1 MKRYKLLYL
10 VAGVASVLMT
20 GCNDMENTPS
30 NKFTDNSFWNSTEKA
45 QYVVNMAYSQMYNA
59 GRMWQDE
66 SLSDNVF
73 DGRNVTDPR
82 AIRKGMGTPSL
93 ELFKNEWKD
102 LYGGIKTCHV
112 FLEKVDL
119 VPGMNVAVK
128 ARMIAEIRFIRA
140 FIYFRLTNLYGDV
153 PFFDKDITIDE
164 SNSIA
169 RTPRATIISFIH
181 QELEDIANAL
191 PTRDQLQDAEQGK
204 ITKGAVSA
212 LQARVYLMDSDW
224 DNVIKYCDNLIKK
237 QNEYGT
243 YSLLPTY
250 RSVFEETNEYNQ
262 EIILDRAYVPFLL
275 TWGEMSDMAPLSVGA
290 RLCNRAPQQSLVDS
304 YLMVNGKAFNENSPL
319 YNPSTPY
326 ANRDLRLTATVVYDG
341 YDWSKNVSDG
351 STGTI
356 IQINP
361 QSNTVDKYEAGSNK
375 TATGYYTR
383 KYYSPQAKG
392 DMNSGVNLSIIRYA
406 DILLMYAE
414 AQFEKGNMDA
424 TIWNQTILPLR
435 NRAGFTEEAK
445 AYPTEKT
452 EAEMRQIIRNE
463 RRCELALEGLR
474 WYDIKRWKA
483 GKEYLEGYVYGAN
496 FNNGNPIRLD
506 KRQFDENRD
515 YLWAVPQSQINLNPN
530 LAPNNPGYSN

>member
-93 ELFKNEWKD
+93 ELLKNEWKD

-304 YLMVNGKAFNENSPL
+304 YLMVDGKAFNENSPL